1 MDISKDSN
9 YSTLLED
16 GDGSNAGNNQL
27 DEHIESGDET
37 QVDSQDEISLPQKG
51 FRIPEST
58 AQDIEVYIY
67 DIDYTCV

>member
-51 FRIPEST
+51 FLILEST
-58 AQDIEVYIY
+58 ALDI
-67 DIDYTCV
+67 